1 MIAPPI
7 GGVFDG
13 SIYDVIA
20 RTAYAVGMWA
30 TVRASKSKADMTPE
44 QALADIV
51 SRLQHPVKWSFRNPV
66 RAIGRLV
73 RSR

>member
-13 SIYDVIA
+13 SVYEVIA
-20 RTAYAVGMWA
+20 RTAYAIGMWA

-51 SRLQHPVKWSFRNPV
+51 SRLQHPVRWTAKNPFRAV
-66 RAIGRLV
+66 KRLV